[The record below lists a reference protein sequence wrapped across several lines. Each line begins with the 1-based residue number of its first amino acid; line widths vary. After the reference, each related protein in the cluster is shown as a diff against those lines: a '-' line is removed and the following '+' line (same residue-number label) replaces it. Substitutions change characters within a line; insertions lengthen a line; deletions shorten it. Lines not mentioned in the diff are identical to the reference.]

1 MRILL
6 IIFLLCCSIAQG
18 DMIVGNGVM
27 GNGIFLQ
34 SAVPAGALA
43 DDAGHY
49 LNDDAGHYLV
59 GQ

>member
-1 MRILL
+1 
-6 IIFLLCCSIAQG
+6 
-18 DMIVGNGVM
+18 MIVGNGVM